1 MFVCFPVGTFAAEHC
16 DSQATAYQPRIIR
29 CDFKRRAIPK
39 LDNLVRAPY
48 NFLDEQR
55 GA

>member
-16 DSQATAYQPRIIR
+16 DSRATAYQPRIIR

-39 LDNLVRAPY
+39 LITSSVR
-48 NFLDEQR
+48 R
-55 GA
+55 ITS